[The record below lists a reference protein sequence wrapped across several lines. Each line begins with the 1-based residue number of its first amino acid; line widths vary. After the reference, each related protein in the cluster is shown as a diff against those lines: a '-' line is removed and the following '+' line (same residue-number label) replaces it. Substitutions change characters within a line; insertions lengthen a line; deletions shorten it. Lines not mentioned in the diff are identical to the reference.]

1 MRKLRAY
8 GIVPATNIREA
19 NLDKLKLTLVCS
31 PYDRMEPLRRKKVQP
46 EGIDLDMVDDLGPR
60 EIFDR
65 LMRSND
71 FDMGEMSSSEHI
83 ANICAGT
90 NPFVAIPVFPS
101 KVFRHGF
108 VVYNRKSGISKPKD
122 LEGKRIGVPLHT
134 MTAAVWCRGVLEEDY
149 GVDLSGVTWVQGAV
163 NTVGAHGNPAP
174 PPLLKP
180 VNIIQNQTGKSLND
194 LLVEGEIDAMLG
206 AILPDALGKN
216 PDIVRMWPDYG
227 AVEKDY
233 YKRTGIHPIMHLIA
247 IRKEVYNANP
257 WIAKALFDA
266 FEESKAIA
274 WQQARWD
281 GAQKYMLPFLYP
293 AIDEIDEIFP
303 GGDPW
308 PYGIEANRNTLEALV
323 RHLHRH
329 HIIDREP
336 ALDEIFVS
344 VE

>member
-1 MRKLRAY
+1 M
-8 GIVPATNIREA
+8 E
-19 NLDKLKLTLVCS
+19 KLKLSFVCS
-31 PYDRMEPLRRKKVQP
+31 PYDRMEPLRRKHVQP
-46 EGIDLDMVDDLGPR
+46 EGIDLDMVDNLGPR

-71 FDMGEMSSSEHI
+71 FELGEMSSSEHI

-108 VVYNRKSGISKPKD
+108 VVYNTKSGITQPKD
-122 LEGKRIGVPLHT
+122 LAGKRIGVPLHT
-134 MTAAVWCRGVLEEDY
+134 MTAAVWCRGILEDDY
-149 GVDLSGVTWVQGAV
+149 GVDLSGVTWVQGSV
-163 NTVGAHGNPAP
+163 NDPGAHGNPAP

-180 VNIIQNQTGKSLND
+180 VNIIQNTSGRSLND
-194 LLVEGEIDAMLG
+194 LLVAGELDAILG
-206 AILPDALGKN
+206 AILPESLGKN

-227 AVEKDY
+227 AVEKDF
-233 YKRTGIHPIMHLIA
+233 YKRTKIHPIMHLVA

-257 WIAKALFDA
+257 WIAKALFQA
-266 FEESKAIA
+266 FEKSKAIA

-293 AIDEIDEIFP
+293 SIDEIDEIFP

-308 PYGIEANRNTLEALV
+308 PYGIESNRNTLEALV
-323 RHLHRH
+323 RYLHRH

-336 ALDEIFVS
+336 SLDEIFVN
-344 VE
+344 VD

>member
-1 MRKLRAY
+1 M
-8 GIVPATNIREA
+8 E
-19 NLDKLKLTLVCS
+19 KLKLSFVCS
-31 PYDRMEPLRRKKVQP
+31 PYDRMEPLRRKHVQP
-46 EGIDLDMVDDLGPR
+46 ERIDLDMVDNLGPR

-71 FDMGEMSSSEHI
+71 FELGEMSSSEHI

-108 VVYNRKSGISKPKD
+108 VVYNTKSGITQPKD
-122 LEGKRIGVPLHT
+122 LAGKRIGVPLHT
-134 MTAAVWCRGVLEEDY
+134 MTAAVWCRGILEDDY
-149 GVDLSGVTWVQGAV
+149 GVDLSGVTWVQGSV
-163 NTVGAHGNPAP
+163 NDPGAHGNPAP

-180 VNIIQNQTGKSLND
+180 VNIIQNTSGRSLND
-194 LLVEGEIDAMLG
+194 LLVAGELDAILG
-206 AILPDALGKN
+206 AILPESLGKN

-227 AVEKDY
+227 AVEKDF
-233 YKRTGIHPIMHLIA
+233 YKRTKIHPIMHLVA

-257 WIAKALFDA
+257 WIAKALFQA
-266 FEESKAIA
+266 FEKSKAIA

-293 AIDEIDEIFP
+293 SIDEIDEIFP

-308 PYGIEANRNTLEALV
+308 PYGIESNRNTLEALV
-323 RHLHRH
+323 RYLHRH

-336 ALDEIFVS
+336 SLDEIFVN
-344 VE
+344 VD

>member
-1 MRKLRAY
+1 M
-8 GIVPATNIREA
+8 
-19 NLDKLKLTLVCS
+19 DKLKLTLVCS

-46 EGIDLDMVDDLGPR
+46 KDIDLDMVDDLGPR

-65 LMRSND
+65 LMRSDD
-71 FDMGEMSSSEHI
+71 FELGEMSSSEHI

-108 VVYNRKSGISKPKD
+108 VVYNKKSGITKPKD

-134 MTAAVWCRGVLEEDY
+134 MTAAVWCRGILEDDY

-163 NTVGAHGNPAP
+163 NDAGAHGNPAP

-180 VNIIQNQTGKSLND
+180 VDIIQNDTGRSLND
-194 LLVEGEIDAMLG
+194 LLVDGEIDAMLG
-206 AILPDALGKN
+206 AILPDALGKDPN
-216 PDIVRMWPDYG
+216 IVRMWPDYG
-227 AVEKDY
+227 AVERDF
-233 YKRTGIHPIMHLIA
+233 YKRTKIHPIMHLIV
-247 IRKEVYNANP
+247 IRKDVHAANP

-266 FEESKAIA
+266 FEKSKAIA

-281 GAQKYMLPFLYP
+281 GAQKYMLPFLYS
-293 AIDEIDEIFP
+293 AVDEIDEMFP

-308 PYGIEANRNTLEALV
+308 PYGIEPNRNTLEALV
-323 RHLHRH
+323 RYLHRH

-336 ALDEIFVS
+336 SLDEIFVP
-344 VE
+344 VT